1 MSPSARLLAAALLTV
16 LPFAA
21 AAPCRAQQGGPADP
35 RPARPAEPGVVVAH
49 FADGSTLKL
58 TLKEEKLELTTAYG
72 KLTIPVADVRRIELG
87 TRVADDVARKVAAAV
102 ADLASDNFQTREAAS
117 ALLQKLAEKAYPAL
131 LESAQKTTDVEAKK
145 RVEAALE
152 KIRAAVPAELL
163 EVRKAD
169 VVYTADSK
177 FTGRLEGE
185 ALKATTAQ
193 FGDVKMKLADVR
205 SIRSL
210 AAGEPE
216 QEAAN
221 ALPDPGTLVNL
232 QGEIGKVFRFRVTGN
247 VNGAVWGTGV
257 YTSDSTLATAAVH
270 AGVVQ
275 PGQTGVVKVRIVVPP
290 PAFTGTTSNG
300 VTTSDYGAFQGAYE
314 IIR

>member
-1 MSPSARLLAAALLTV
+1 MTPSARLLAGALLAALPL
-16 LPFAA
+16 LCAS
-21 AAPCRAQQGGPADP
+21 PCYGQTGPGQVDTRPKKPADP
-35 RPARPAEPGVVVAH
+35 GAVEAR

-58 TLKEEKLELTTAYG
+58 TLKEEKLELTTAFG
-72 KLTIPVADVRRIELG
+72 KLSIPVADVRRIDFG
-87 TRVADDVARKVAAAV
+87 TRIPDDVARKIDGAIAN
-102 ADLASDNFQTREAAS
+102 LSSDNFQTREDAS
-117 ALLQKLAEKAYPAL
+117 ALLLKLAERAYPAL
-131 LESAQKTTDVEAKK
+131 QELAKK
-145 RVEAALE
+145 TSDAEVKKRAEMILE

-163 EVRKAD
+163 EVRKGD

-185 ALKATTAQ
+185 SLKATTTQ
-193 FGDVKMKLADVR
+193 FGDVKMKLADL
-205 SIRSL
+205 RSL
-210 AAGEPE
+210 RTAAGEPE
-216 QEAAN
+216 QEAVN

-232 QGEIGKVFRFRVTGN
+232 QGEIGKVFHFRVTGN

-275 PGQTGVVKVRIVVPP
+275 AGQIGVVKVRIVVPP

-300 VTTSDYGAFQGAYE
+300 VTTSDYGMFQGAYE